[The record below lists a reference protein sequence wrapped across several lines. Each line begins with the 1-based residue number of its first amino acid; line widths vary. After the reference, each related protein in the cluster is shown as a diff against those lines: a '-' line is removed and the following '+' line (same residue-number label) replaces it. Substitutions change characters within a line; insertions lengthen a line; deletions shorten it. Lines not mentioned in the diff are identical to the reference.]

1 MAGHKVKTVVVLCS
15 DFRQN
20 QQVIDHC
27 QEKYGEFD
35 TLSFPGA
42 CLPFL
47 AEESS
52 QVTSHWLT
60 ILRELHGNE
69 TVVVIDH
76 LDCGAYK
83 VTYANELAGAPVQ
96 HEDHLHRKN
105 FVALQ
110 KKFNEDPT
118 LRHLK
123 LEFALYNIPEKRLE
137 TVHLN

>member
-1 MAGHKVKTVVVLCS
+1 MAGHKVKTVVVFCS

-27 QEKYGEFD
+27 QAAYGEFD

-47 AEESS
+47 TEDSS
-52 QVTSHWLT
+52 QVTGQWLT
-60 ILRELHGNE
+60 ILHQLHGNE
-69 TVVVIDH
+69 KVVIIDH

-83 VTYANELAGAPVQ
+83 VTYGQDLVGAPPE
-96 HEDHLHRKN
+96 HEGYLHRKN

-110 KKFNEDPT
+110 EKFATDPT
-118 LRHLK
+118 LRQLK
-123 LEFALYNIPEKRLE
+123 LEFALYHIPEKRLE
-137 TVHLN
+137 TIRL

>member
-1 MAGHKVKTVVVLCS
+1 MAGHEVKTVVVFCS

-20 QQVIDHC
+20 QQVIAHC
-27 QEKYGEFD
+27 KEAYGEFD

-52 QVTSHWLT
+52 QVTGQWLT
-60 ILRELHGNE
+60 TLRQLHGNE
-69 TVVVIDH
+69 KVVVIDH

-83 VTYANELAGAPVQ
+83 VTYADELAGAPVQ

-118 LRHLK
+118 LRLLK
-123 LEFALYNIPEKRLE
+123 LEFALYNIPDQRLE
-137 TVHLN
+137 VIKL

>member
-1 MAGHKVKTVVVLCS
+1 MAGHKVKTVVVFCS

-27 QEKYGEFD
+27 QSVYGKFD

-47 AEESS
+47 SEESS
-52 QVTSHWLT
+52 QVTGQWLT
-60 ILRELHGNE
+60 TLRQLHGNE
-69 TVVVIDH
+69 QVVVIDH

-83 VTYANELAGAPVQ
+83 VTYDQELAGAPPE
-96 HEDHLHRKN
+96 HEDYLHRKN

-110 KKFNEDPT
+110 RKFNEDPI
-118 LRHLK
+118 LRKLK
-123 LEFALYNIPEKRLE
+123 LEFVLYHIPDERLE
-137 TVHLN
+137 VVKL